1 MLLREDR
8 NKWIN
13 VAIKKSHLF
22 TDTESDLKCFKYRSF
37 LGKIW
42 FVCVKEQYFD
52 TGTDWWDAWQW
63 FTLWAT
69 RHFILCAK
77 HSMKMFFVTY
87 SVPKKKIWCLFSR
100 AHEAL
105 LDKQQVESLNNK
117 TMLPSNGQSLQHKWL
132 PWRIGISGSLS
143 FDWSNVKWLQT
154 EAFIEELSEVAFWC
168 WTLNFL
174 FYSIA

>member
-117 TMLPSNGQSLQHKWL
+117 TMLPSNGQSLQQIIALEDWDQWQPQFWL
-132 PWRIGISGSLS
+132 KQCKVITDWSLYWRIEWGGLLMLDFKLS
-143 FDWSNVKWLQT
+143 VL
-154 EAFIEELSEVAFWC
+154 
-168 WTLNFL
+168 
-174 FYSIA
+174 